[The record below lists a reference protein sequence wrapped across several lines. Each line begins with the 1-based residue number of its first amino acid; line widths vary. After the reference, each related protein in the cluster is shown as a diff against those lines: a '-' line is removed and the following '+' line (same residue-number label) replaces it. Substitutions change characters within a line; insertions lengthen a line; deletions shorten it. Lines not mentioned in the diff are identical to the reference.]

1 MTKKKRIVTSV
12 TVDPDLKR
20 QADEIGLKLSKALDD
35 GLRQNLHVMI
45 YGVEDNTAK
54 EQRDEIRNA
63 EIEREFKRNLTNW
76 ITLLKHKYIESSLS
90 FQDPFDEDALLKTKL
105 KEGALDLHV
114 PEDALQY
121 LTVMAVDDEVLE
133 YDERGLI
140 KLNKEDLEEISDK
153 LKE

>member
-140 KLNKEDLEEISDK
+140 KLTQNDLEEISDK